1 MSIVNILNTQGQNIL
16 LNIFGGPIVNAAR
29 GIAVQVTHALYSFI
43 SSFQTSVNPQ
53 IVKSY
58 ASKDFI
64 YFQDLIFVSSKI
76 SFFLFLLLVVP
87 VFTEMEQILYL
98 WLNVV
103 PEHTV
108 VFCRYVLLTGLLTT
122 FSSPIIT
129 AASSSGNIRKF
140 QLIVNSV
147 FLLNIPISYTFL
159 KLGYNSDS
167 VFQVALFMEAIALI
181 CRLLVVKT
189 LVPFNVQKYFKHVL
203 FKALV
208 VFCIVMIPVY
218 IIHSYFLP
226 TIHRLFFTIIFS
238 GLYCAIIIFFIGL
251 TLGVIFVNNANETQA
266 NQISGYINN
275 FINSIKENYQISTKE
290 LLKNS
295 IINNAGI
302 AVLLWFLGSTVIG
315 FPLIYVFVGYK
326 GYCIGYTVS
335 SVMATV
341 GTGKGIIFIIATMLI
356 QNIIYIPT
364 ILTLSVSG
372 IKLYRLIMEDRR
384 RENIKLQILKHTIF
398 SILMLIL
405 LLISSLLET
414 YISGNLSG
422 IFLKYC

>member
-1 MSIVNILNTQGQNIL
+1 MKRTRRKSREYKIRNIVLEYVDSNLKTYLIL
-16 LNIFGGPIVNAAR
+16 L
-29 GIAVQVTHALYSFI
+29 
-43 SSFQTSVNPQ
+43 
-53 IVKSY
+53 
-58 ASKDFI
+58 
-64 YFQDLIFVSSKI
+64 
-76 SFFLFLLLVVP
+76 
-87 VFTEMEQILYL
+87 
-98 WLNVV
+98 
-103 PEHTV
+103 
-108 VFCRYVLLTGLLTT
+108 
-122 FSSPIIT
+122 
-129 AASSSGNIRKF
+129 
-140 QLIVNSV
+140 
-147 FLLNIPISYTFL
+147 
-159 KLGYNSDS
+159 
-167 VFQVALFMEAIALI
+167 
-181 CRLLVVKT
+181 
-189 LVPFNVQKYFKHVL
+189 
-203 FKALV
+203 
-208 VFCIVMIPVY
+208 
-218 IIHSYFLP
+218 
-226 TIHRLFFTIIFS
+226 IIFLI
-238 GLYCAIIIFFIGL
+238 GIIF
-251 TLGVIFVNNANETQA
+251 GVIFVNSAKE
-266 NQISGYINN
+266 NQSNQMQNYIQN

-295 IINNAGI
+295 IINNVGI

-315 FPLIYVFVGYK
+315 FPLIYVVVGYK

-335 SVMATV
+335 SVIATV

>member
-1 MSIVNILNTQGQNIL
+1 M
-16 LNIFGGPIVNAAR
+16 
-29 GIAVQVTHALYSFI
+29 
-43 SSFQTSVNPQ
+43 
-53 IVKSY
+53 
-58 ASKDFI
+58 
-64 YFQDLIFVSSKI
+64 
-76 SFFLFLLLVVP
+76 
-87 VFTEMEQILYL
+87 
-98 WLNVV
+98 
-103 PEHTV
+103 
-108 VFCRYVLLTGLLTT
+108 
-122 FSSPIIT
+122 
-129 AASSSGNIRKF
+129 
-140 QLIVNSV
+140 
-147 FLLNIPISYTFL
+147 
-159 KLGYNSDS
+159 
-167 VFQVALFMEAIALI
+167 
-181 CRLLVVKT
+181 
-189 LVPFNVQKYFKHVL
+189 
-203 FKALV
+203 
-208 VFCIVMIPVY
+208 
-218 IIHSYFLP
+218 
-226 TIHRLFFTIIFS
+226 
-238 GLYCAIIIFFIGL
+238 
-251 TLGVIFVNNANETQA
+251 IFVNNANETQA

-295 IINNAGI
+295 IINNVGI

-315 FPLIYVFVGYK
+315 FPLIYVVVGYK

-335 SVMATV
+335 SVIATV
-341 GTGKGIIFIIATMLI
+341 GTGKGIIFIIATMFI